1 MRMRVCPHCQHET
14 NGEGMVCPACGKARP
29 SVAAAAP
36 APLGGTFLFPPGVPA
51 VRASAA
57 KIAASEGPRADSM
70 RVTMSGTGMPSARQ
84 KAPSAPPPSA
94 PPSSPPGAPPLG
106 EPSSGAPLRALTTQ
120 DSLPIPD
127 PRTSVL
133 GAVVDGF
140 AIDSILGS
148 GGCGTVYR
156 GRQLDLD
163 RPVAIKVPSF
173 EVVDDPVLK
182 KRFLREARAAA
193 RVRHPSVVTI
203 YGVGELPDG
212 RPYLAMEL
220 LDGSSLVRL
229 IDDGP
234 LEAPRA
240 LALARKIALALAETH
255 AAGVVHRDLKPSNII
270 WRAERGGGD
279 HVTLVDFGIAAG
291 QQGSADATRL
301 TAGGKVIGTPHYM
314 APEQVQGE
322 HREVDHRSDLYA
334 LGCVLFELL
343 TAEVP
348 FDGTG
353 FEVVLAHMTKAPPAP
368 SSVVPQIP
376 PEVDA
381 LVAGLLR
388 KRPEERIASADEVV
402 AQIDEVLEKLATGPD
417 RTDPALPSA
426 ASTAPAMVVPPPARS
441 QPSSFLSL
449 RTQGAGGGS
458 VAALA
463 ATAAALPAPAE
474 PTSWPSTSP
483 TRPAAGTLPP
493 GASPPQAVSPALLL
507 VAPGPLPRE
516 EPVTTTVTRRP
527 RRGLTVAVLALA
539 ALGGVGV
546 WALAVRSGAS
556 TPPPVEMN
564 DVMTGSD
571 SISMRLRHPRE
582 LHAGEQAEI
591 QLELWKDDDLLV
603 EQGIVVTV
611 QDPAGKF
618 TGFDAEAAQRSGA
631 YSFRHEFQSA
641 GRYLVQIHVPVDDA
655 TLEVPLEVGPAR

>member
-1 MRMRVCPHCQHET
+1 
-14 NGEGMVCPACGKARP
+14 MVCPSCGKAWP
-29 SVAAAAP
+29 IAATGAATGAASP
-36 APLGGTFLFPPGVPA
+36 QAGTFLFPPAVPA
-51 VRASAA
+51 PRAAPSAKPA
-57 KIAASEGPRADSM
+57 DGPRIDST
-70 RVTMSGTGMPSARQ
+70 RITMSGTGLTSARS
-84 KAPSAPPPSA
+84 KPPSAPPPPAS
-94 PPSSPPGAPPLG
+94 PPSTASPSAEPRASPALESSTSGAPP
-106 EPSSGAPLRALTTQ
+106 RALTTQ

-127 PRTSVL
+127 PRASVL
-133 GAVVDGF
+133 GTVVDGF
-140 AIDSILGS
+140 AIDAILGS

-156 GRQLDLD
+156 GRQLGLD

-173 EVVDDPVLK
+173 EVVDDPVLT

-220 LDGSSLVRL
+220 LDGASLARL
-229 IDDGP
+229 LDDGP
-234 LEAPRA
+234 LEVPRA

-270 WRAERGGGD
+270 WRTERGGGD

-368 SSVVPQIP
+368 SSVVARIP

-402 AQIDEVLEKLATGPD
+402 AQIDEILETLASGPD

-426 ASTAPAMVVPPPARS
+426 ASTAPALVVPPPARS
-441 QPSSFLSL
+441 QPSSLSL
-449 RTQGAGGGS
+449 RAGAAQA
-458 VAALA
+458 AALA
-463 ATAAALPAPAE
+463 ATTPSAPMPPPS
-474 PTSWPSTSP
+474 PTSWPSSAPPRPALGTAPPPTSQAP
-483 TRPAAGTLPP
+483 TSQAPASQPPAPQAPRLAAAASVRTAVTRP
-493 GASPPQAVSPALLL
+493 
-507 VAPGPLPRE
+507 
-516 EPVTTTVTRRP
+516 P
-527 RRGLTVAVLALA
+527 RRRRLALAVLALA
-539 ALGGVGV
+539 AVAALG
-546 WALAVRSGAS
+546 ALALLRRGEGPA
-556 TPPPVEMN
+556 PQPVEMN

-571 SISMRLRHPRE
+571 SISMRLRHPRA
-582 LHAGEQAEI
+582 LHAGDVAEI
-591 QLELWKDDDLLV
+591 QLELWKDEDRLV
-603 EQGIVVTV
+603 EEGIVVTV

-618 TGFDAEAAQRSGA
+618 TGFDAEAAQRSGT
-631 YSFRHEFQSA
+631 YSFRHGFRSA

-655 TLEVPLEVGPAR
+655 TLEVPLEVGPARP

>member
-1 MRMRVCPHCQHET
+1 MRMRVCPHCQREST
-14 NGEGMVCPACGKARP
+14 GDGMVCPSCGKARP

-51 VRASAA
+51 GRASAA
-57 KIAASEGPRADSM
+57 KIAPSEAPRADSM
-70 RVTMSGTGMPSARQ
+70 RITMSGTGMPSARQ
-84 KAPSAPPPSA
+84 KAPSSPPPN
-94 PPSSPPGAPPLG
+94 PPPEG

-156 GRQLDLD
+156 GRQLGLD

-220 LDGSSLVRL
+220 LDGASLARL

-234 LEAPRA
+234 LETARA

-270 WRAERGGGD
+270 WRTERGGGD

-402 AQIDEVLEKLATGPD
+402 AQIDEVLEKLAAGPD

-441 QPSSFLSL
+441 QPSSLSL
-449 RTQGAGGGS
+449 RTHGAGS

-463 ATAAALPAPAE
+463 ATAAALPAPAG
-474 PTSWPSTSP
+474 PTSWPSPAP

-493 GASPPQAVSPALLL
+493 GSSPPQVVGPAAPSLLL

-516 EPVTTTVTRRP
+516 EPVPTTVTRRP
-527 RRGLTVAVLALA
+527 RRWLAVAALALTS
-539 ALGGVGV
+539 LGGVGV
-546 WALAVRSGAS
+546 WALAARSGAS
-556 TPPPVEMN
+556 APPPVEMN

-618 TGFDAEAAQRSGA
+618 TGFDAEAAQHSGA
-631 YSFRHEFQSA
+631 YSFRHGFHSA

>member
-1 MRMRVCPHCQHET
+1 M
-14 NGEGMVCPACGKARP
+14 
-29 SVAAAAP
+29 
-36 APLGGTFLFPPGVPA
+36 
-51 VRASAA
+51 
-57 KIAASEGPRADSM
+57 
-70 RVTMSGTGMPSARQ
+70 
-84 KAPSAPPPSA
+84 
-94 PPSSPPGAPPLG
+94 
-106 EPSSGAPLRALTTQ
+106 TTQ

-127 PRTSVL
+127 PRASVL
-133 GAVVDGF
+133 GTVVDGF
-140 AIDSILGS
+140 AIDAILGS

-156 GRQLDLD
+156 GRQLGLD
-163 RPVAIKVPSF
+163 RPAAIKVPSF

-220 LDGSSLVRL
+220 LDGVSLARM

-234 LEAPRA
+234 LEVPRA

-270 WRAERGGGD
+270 WRTERSGGD

-368 SSVVPQIP
+368 SSVCAHIP

-402 AQIDEVLEKLATGPD
+402 GLIDEILETLAAGPE
-417 RTDPALPSA
+417 RTDPAMPSA
-426 ASTAPAMVVPPPARS
+426 ASTSPALAAPPPARS
-441 QPSSFLSL
+441 QPSSLSL
-449 RTQGAGGGS
+449 RTPGAGS

-463 ATAAALPAPAE
+463 ATAPAAPLPAPAMML
-474 PTSWPSTSP
+474 PSVALPRPATGTAPPGPPS
-483 TRPAAGTLPP
+483 TRPAPSQ
-493 GASPPQAVSPALLL
+493 AS
-507 VAPGPLPRE
+507 VAPVQRAAD
-516 EPVTTTVTRRP
+516 VRTAVTRPP
-527 RRGLTVAVLALA
+527 RRRAAVIAALALVALA
-539 ALGGVGV
+539 ALGVAV
-546 WALAVRSGAS
+546 AVRDQA
-556 TPPPVEMN
+556 PVPHPIEMN

-582 LHAGEQAEI
+582 LHAGDVAEI
-591 QLELWKDDDLLV
+591 QLELWKDDDRLV
-603 EQGIVVTV
+603 AQGIVVTV
-611 QDPAGKF
+611 QDPQGKF

-631 YSFRHEFQSA
+631 YSFRHTFRDA

-655 TLEVPLEVGPAR
+655 TLEVPLEVGPPR